1 MKMDPDYLE
10 IWKQITNATD
20 LSKVLVQHFSYL
32 VDNPEYDRLLG
43 AVMQKASSCRIEKNS
58 LQILFSNDLLLS
70 ASAPFSIKESTT
82 WPESFKKLIS
92 VHELLE
98 VGDANESHMARDLV
112 LGDHG
117 SFSDEYIDD
126 EEFEEAESPMIDDQS
141 DWWIYH
147 PEEKNEQNEPM
158 LYYVSHESGNVK
170 ESFPHNVGIL
180 FLKRLADQLNIDKS
194 FYPRSKDEDTIY
206 FELQKEIPLPFYILR
221 AENIDKYYRIA
232 AVLSQNNER
241 FFGILDTSN
250 PNEIKIIGKTDFPS
264 SGDQLNMKVSGSKV
278 ILFNDRTGL
287 FNPLVW
293 IDISDLTSPKVG
305 GVIDEKGIEAVAAI
319 YQNRVVYK
327 TKTDQ
332 LIEQNLLTGE
342 KKTFQSLIRVR
353 ELMID
358 ESVIVVQNP
367 NEVQVLDRQYNLISQ
382 GKAGSPFPQ
391 NVLFSELKLIVSVP
405 LADPLEV
412 FSFSAP
418 KIQKQKFPSLEGHFC
433 RLPYFVS
440 GNSIWFLT
448 TTHARDGEKIRYNL
462 VRLDMDSKES
472 KATNH
477 ILKENLNYDECAIE
491 ILSDEIRIYLRERIL
506 IYRLEK

>member
-1 MKMDPDYLE
+1 MDPDYLE

-32 VDNPEYDRLLG
+32 VDDPEYDRLLG

-327 TKTDQ
+327 TK
-332 LIEQNLLTGE
+332 
-342 KKTFQSLIRVR
+342 
-353 ELMID
+353 
-358 ESVIVVQNP
+358 
-367 NEVQVLDRQYNLISQ
+367 
-382 GKAGSPFPQ
+382 
-391 NVLFSELKLIVSVP
+391 
-405 LADPLEV
+405 
-412 FSFSAP
+412 
-418 KIQKQKFPSLEGHFC
+418 
-433 RLPYFVS
+433 
-440 GNSIWFLT
+440 
-448 TTHARDGEKIRYNL
+448 
-462 VRLDMDSKES
+462 
-472 KATNH
+472 
-477 ILKENLNYDECAIE
+477 
-491 ILSDEIRIYLRERIL
+491 RIN
-506 IYRLEK
+506 

>member
-1 MKMDPDYLE
+1 
-10 IWKQITNATD
+10 
-20 LSKVLVQHFSYL
+20 
-32 VDNPEYDRLLG
+32 
-43 AVMQKASSCRIEKNS
+43 
-58 LQILFSNDLLLS
+58 
-70 ASAPFSIKESTT
+70 
-82 WPESFKKLIS
+82 
-92 VHELLE
+92 
-98 VGDANESHMARDLV
+98 
-112 LGDHG
+112 
-117 SFSDEYIDD
+117 
-126 EEFEEAESPMIDDQS
+126 
-141 DWWIYH
+141 
-147 PEEKNEQNEPM
+147 M

-327 TKTDQ
+327 TKTD
-332 LIEQNLLTGE
+332 
-342 KKTFQSLIRVR
+342 
-353 ELMID
+353 
-358 ESVIVVQNP
+358 
-367 NEVQVLDRQYNLISQ
+367 
-382 GKAGSPFPQ
+382 
-391 NVLFSELKLIVSVP
+391 
-405 LADPLEV
+405 
-412 FSFSAP
+412 
-418 KIQKQKFPSLEGHFC
+418 
-433 RLPYFVS
+433 
-440 GNSIWFLT
+440 
-448 TTHARDGEKIRYNL
+448 
-462 VRLDMDSKES
+462 
-472 KATNH
+472 
-477 ILKENLNYDECAIE
+477 
-491 ILSDEIRIYLRERIL
+491 
-506 IYRLEK
+506 